1 LSQAQERSSGLV
13 VYTGMNNKGDFY
25 IGNQKKSSATGE
37 ETNFD
42 IPVPTITGEDPSRLS
57 AVFDEVTIKERLV
70 VEGGDAGQVLSQ
82 FGGPVTFEGKVKANG
97 QVKIA
102 NATDSTGTTSG
113 ALVVT
118 GGIGIGKTVNIGGDM
133 FFPDDKKLY
142 FGSNDDLAIY
152 HNGTTNYSYIEEIG
166 SGGLVLKTNEFRL
179 RDSTDNQDIIQAI
192 EGAEVQLFYN
202 NDLKFETINT
212 GAKVTGELQVTGDIT
227 AFFTSDER
235 LKDNINL
242 IDNPLE
248 KVISISGNTFD
259 WNDKSNKEGSD
270 TGLIA
275 QEVES
280 LGLPGLVT
288 TRDNGYLA
296 VDYHK
301 VVPLLVEAIKE
312 LSDKVEKL
320 EQILGDK

>member
-1 LSQAQERSSGLV
+1 MYWITCTNEDS
-13 VYTGMNNKGDFY
+13 F
-25 IGNQKKSSATGE
+25 GNLITPSSATVIE
-37 ETNFD
+37 
-42 IPVPTITGEDPSRLS
+42 
-57 AVFDEVTIKERLV
+57 
-70 VEGGDAGQVLSQ
+70 DAGPGPIIFKTNGGGGEGAFQ
-82 FGGPVTFEGKVKANG
+82 FFDQNWNP
-97 QVKIA
+97 
-102 NATDSTGTTSG
+102 
-113 ALVVT
+113 
-118 GGIGIGKTVNIGGDM
+118 
-133 FFPDDKKLY
+133 KLK
-142 FGSNDDLAIY
+142 
-152 HNGTTNYSYIEEIG
+152 IG
-166 SGGLVLKTNEFRL
+166 SG
-179 RDSTDNQDIIQAI
+179 DNSGVKLYD
-192 EGAEVQLFYN
+192 G
-202 NDLKFETINT
+202 NT
-212 GAKVTGELQVTGDIT
+212 GEKLRTIGTGISITGELQVTGDIT
-227 AFFTSDER
+227 AFYSSDER

-320 EQILGDK
+320 EQRLEDK